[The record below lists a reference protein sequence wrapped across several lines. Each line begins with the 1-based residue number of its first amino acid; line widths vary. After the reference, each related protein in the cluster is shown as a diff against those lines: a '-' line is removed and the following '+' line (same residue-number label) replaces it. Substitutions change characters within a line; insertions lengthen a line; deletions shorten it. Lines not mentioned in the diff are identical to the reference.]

1 MKKKPTPCPCGR
13 PATFDACCGPIL
25 AGDRTADTPEALMR
39 SRYTAFARGDTAWLL
54 ASWHPDTRPEQL
66 SLDDE
71 PPMRWLGLTIRSAP
85 PANGDTG
92 TVEFIAR
99 YRSGGRAGQI
109 HELSRFRREH
119 NRWFYVDGDI
129 QDD

>member
-1 MKKKPTPCPCGR
+1 MTEREEARRYAEGVFEHSPVTLWVEDFSGIKAQPELTNSWCTMDITEAFLR
-13 PATFDACCGPIL
+13 SLSASE
-25 AGDRTADTPEALMR
+25 AD
-39 SRYTAFARGDTAWLL
+39 D
-54 ASWHPDTRPEQL
+54 
-66 SLDDE
+66 
-71 PPMRWLGLTIRSAP
+71 PPMRWLGLSIRSAP
-85 PANGDTG
+85 PADGDTG

-119 NRWFYVDGDI
+119 DRWFYVDGDI

>member
-1 MKKKPTPCPCGR
+1 MKKIIPCPCGR

-25 AGDRTADTPEALMR
+25 AGERLADSPEALMR
-39 SRYTAFARGDTAWLL
+39 SRYTAFARGDAAYLL
-54 ASWHPDTRPEQL
+54 ASWHPDTRPEHL

-71 PPMRWLGLTIRSAP
+71 APMRWLGLRICSAP
-85 PANGDTG
+85 PADGDTG

-109 HELSRFRREH
+109 HELSRFRCIDG
-119 NRWFYVDGDI
+119 RWLYVDGDLR
-129 QDD
+129 DD